1 MLNDFGCAI
10 PHGWREA
17 DAWALTDRKSPRR
30 SKYLPGTAFRCEGV
44 GSTERSKT
52 LKRRTALLGRPVP
65 KHHPNTQSGIP
76 MQLEVAL
83 VVDAEAVAE
92 LVEAVDVFFA

>member
-10 PHGWREA
+10 PHDGM
-17 DAWALTDRKSPRR
+17 SR
-30 SKYLPGTAFRCEGV
+30 SWLLSVRAHARHLPATAFRCEGV

-52 LKRRTALLGRPVP
+52 LKKRTALPGRPVP